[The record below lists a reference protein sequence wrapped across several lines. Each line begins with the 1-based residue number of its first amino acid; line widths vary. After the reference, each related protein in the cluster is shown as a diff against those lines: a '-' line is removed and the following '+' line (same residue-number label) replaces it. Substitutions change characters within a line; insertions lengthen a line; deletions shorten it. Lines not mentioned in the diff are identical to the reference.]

1 MTLDIE
7 RKAESL
13 LTECGALRAPVPLD
27 TVIHHLA
34 LTAQARQLAETSG
47 VLVVENGRGMIGY
60 NVNHSRVRQR
70 FTIAHEIGHFV
81 MHASD
86 NQQQRLFV
94 DRSTMFRRNE
104 NSSTGDDH
112 QEVEANRF
120 AAALLMPEKLI
131 REEIA
136 SSRFDLD
143 DEEDVGNMAKHFNVS
158 AAAMT
163 FRLKNLNL
171 FQG

>member
-7 RKAESL
+7 HKAESL

-27 TVIHHLA
+27 TVIHHLE
-34 LTAQARQLAETSG
+34 LTAQARPLAETSG
-47 VLVVENGRGMIGY
+47 VLVVESGRGM
-60 NVNHSRVRQR
+60 
-70 FTIAHEIGHFV
+70 IGHFV

-94 DRSTMFRRNE
+94 DQSTMFKRNE
-104 NSSTGDDH
+104 NSSTGDDL
-112 QEVEANRF
+112 QEIQANRF

-131 REEIA
+131 REEIT

-143 DEEDVGNMAKHFNVS
+143 DEEDVSNLAKRFNVS
-158 AAAMT
+158 ATAMT
-163 FRLKNLNL
+163 FRLKNLGL
-171 FQG
+171 FRG